1 MTIMTRPELYELHET
16 ICAAALELMK
26 KKNVDYAASDDPFRN
41 FRMFE
46 TFGVVVRM
54 GDKFSRLRSYEENGS
69 LQVKDELI
77 EDTLMDLINY
87 AVIYLAMHREKTGQ
101 LELDSSEVPF

>member
-1 MTIMTRPELYELHET
+1 MTITRPELYELHEAV
-16 ICAAALELMK
+16 CGAALELMK
-26 KKNVDYAASDDPFRN
+26 KKNVDYAADSDPFRN
-41 FRMFE
+41 FRMFG

-77 EDTLMDLINY
+77 VDTLMDLINY
-87 AVIYLAMHREKTGQ
+87 AVIYLGMQKEAAAKREQ
-101 LELDSSEVPF
+101 EEREIPF